1 MTKQYIGFNALQT
14 NYSEDVVVL
23 GFPCNQFG
31 LQEPGGDPFEIMN
44 GIRYVRPGHNFIPN
58 FQLFKK
64 ADVNG
69 KNEQPLYTYLKK
81 HCPSP
86 RKSFAGKSGLYYD
99 DLHERDIRW
108 NWEKFIINR
117 QGIPVIRINP
127 KVEPEDL
134 ALHVDEVLRMN

>member
-1 MTKQYIGFNALQT
+1 
-14 NYSEDVVVL
+14 
-23 GFPCNQFG
+23 
-31 LQEPGGDPFEIMN
+31 MN
-44 GIRYVRPGHNFIPN
+44 GIEHVRPGNGFLPN

-86 RKSFAGKSGLYYD
+86 KKSFAGKHKLYYD
-99 DLHERDIRW
+99 EFEENDIRW

-117 QGIPVIRINP
+117 RGIPIFRINP
-127 KVEPEDL
+127 KVEPEGLIDYVED
-134 ALHVDEVLRMN
+134 AIRCC